1 MNVRSLSAP
10 GKLFVSGEYAV
21 LWGGTARVAAVG
33 PRTHALMRRRE
44 DREVHLVTS
53 EGRLVG
59 DLTPLGVHWR
69 TQVLPGF
76 HFAARAIDD
85 AIRIQGREGLGFSVA
100 LSPSPLAPSGHKL
113 GMGGSARTT
122 LLAVEAS
129 RSALEERLDPL
140 KLALVSHAASQG
152 GKGSGADVAAIF
164 AGGIVRYRRYP
175 VETLAQDLSSGA
187 VALERAPVVDL
198 WRIPLQ
204 PVRLTYAFTG
214 ESASTPQLIGR
225 AEERLDAEARAA
237 FTAES
242 DVLGDALEEGLRRGD
257 FEALREAVRGL
268 RTLLLRLGPLETEST
283 KRLLSLAA
291 LHGAVGKISGA
302 GGGDGVLL
310 FSPDEAAQTE
320 LVAAI
325 QARGLYAL
333 PLELEPGMRGEAM
346 PDPLLDRW
354 LAA

>member
-1 MNVRSLSAP
+1 VNVRSLSAP

-33 PRTHALMRRRE
+33 PRAQALMRRRE

-53 EGRLVG
+53 SGRRVG

-69 TQVLPGF
+69 QEVGPAF

-85 AIRIQGREGLGFSVA
+85 VVRLQGQEGLGFSVA
-100 LSPSPLAPSGHKL
+100 LAPSPTAPNGHKL

-122 LLAVEAS
+122 LLAVEAA
-129 RSALEERLDPL
+129 RSALDLGVDAL
-140 KLALVSHAASQG
+140 KLSLVSHASAQG

-175 VETLAQDLSSGA
+175 VEALAQSLGSGA
-187 VALERAPVVDL
+187 VALERAPAVDL
-198 WRIPLQ
+198 WRNPL
-204 PVRLTYAFTG
+204 PATHLTYAFTG
-214 ESASTPQLIGR
+214 ESASTPGLIAR
-225 AEERLDAEARAA
+225 AEQRLSPEQRAA

-242 DVLGDALEEGLRRGD
+242 DALGDKLEDGLRRGD
-257 FEALREAVRGL
+257 FERIRETVGGL
-268 RTLLLRLGPLETEST
+268 RALLARLGPLETEAT
-283 KRLLSLAA
+283 RRLLALAA
-291 LHGAVGKISGA
+291 LHGAAGKISGA

-310 FSPDEAAQTE
+310 FSPDARAQTE
-320 LVAAI
+320 LVAALRD
-325 QARGLYAL
+325 RGLYAL
-333 PLELEPGMRGEAM
+333 PLELQPGMRGEAV

>member
-33 PRTHALMRRRE
+33 PRTQALMRRRE
-44 DREVHLVTS
+44 DREVHLVTA

-59 DLTPLGVHWR
+59 DFTPLGVRWR
-69 TQVLPGF
+69 TEVTPPF
-76 HFAARAIDD
+76 HFASRAIDD
-85 AIRIQGREGLGFSVA
+85 VVRIHGREEVGFAIALG
-100 LSPSPLAPSGHKL
+100 PSPVAPSGHKL
-113 GMGGSARTT
+113 GMGGSARAT
-122 LLAVEAS
+122 LLAVEAA
-129 RSALEERLDPL
+129 RSALDERMDPL

-152 GKGSGADVAAIF
+152 GKGSGADLAAIF

-175 VETLAQDLSSGA
+175 VEQLAQDLSSGA
-187 VALERAPVVDL
+187 VLLEQAPAVDL

-204 PVRLTYAFTG
+204 PVQLTYAFTG
-214 ESASTPQLIGR
+214 ESASTPKLIGR
-225 AEERLDAEARAA
+225 VEQRLDPEQRAA

-257 FEALREAVRGL
+257 FAGAREAVGALRE
-268 RTLLLRLGPLETEST
+268 LLLRLGPLETEAT
-283 KRLLSLAA
+283 KRVLSLAA
-291 LHGAVGKISGA
+291 LHGAAGKISGA

-310 FSPDEAAQTE
+310 FSSDPEAQRE
-320 LVAAI
+320 LVAALE
-325 QARGLYAL
+325 ARGFFAL
-333 PLELEPGMRGEAM
+333 PLELQPGMRGEAL

-354 LAA
+354 LSA